1 MVVHPAQPWLN
12 WVTKCDITEM
22 RICEIMGFV
31 VILYETKMK
40 NASVPK
46 ISVFAPIDS
55 EPRKN
60 NRFPFL
66 DILGFLKN
74 THKNSKF
81 GRVRQVSTRELMVGN
96 SLVGT
101 WLTLTNLG
109 FLCVFFKYPKIS
121 NIGNLLFFPVE
132 ILQS

>member
-1 MVVHPAQPWLN
+1 MNKLSGCSSSPVLN

-55 EPRKN
+55 E
-60 NRFPFL
+60 
-66 DILGFLKN
+66 
-74 THKNSKF
+74 
-81 GRVRQVSTRELMVGN
+81 
-96 SLVGT
+96 
-101 WLTLTNLG
+101 
-109 FLCVFFKYPKIS
+109 
-121 NIGNLLFFPVE
+121 